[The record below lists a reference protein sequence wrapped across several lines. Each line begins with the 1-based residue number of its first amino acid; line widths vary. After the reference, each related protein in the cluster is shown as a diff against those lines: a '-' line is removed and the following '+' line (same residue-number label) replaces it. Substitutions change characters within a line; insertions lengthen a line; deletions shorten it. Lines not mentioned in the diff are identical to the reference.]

1 MNELAARL
9 RELADRIERAQT
21 SDEVDAVR
29 MELCDLSVDL
39 CDCNT
44 ALDHE
49 PSVPFEH
56 GGVR

>member
-9 RELADRIERAQT
+9 RELADRIERAQS

-39 CDCNT
+39 CDCMT
-44 ALDHE
+44 DDEESAASLEH
-49 PSVPFEH
+49 PSLA
-56 GGVR
+56 